1 VEYVLRPA
9 TEEERGVGDEGSPR
23 LARHR
28 AAEQRDDVVGDARQ
42 DLEDDLLR
50 ERSRDHGRVGCLLP
64 PRGHEN
70 SVHGIGGKLQIG
82 VVWNWAGVRVKAHAF
97 ILRNGESSSATTLYI
112 YGNII
117 TPIYWE
123 TFIT

>member
-28 AAEQRDDVVGDARQ
+28 AAEERDDVVGDARQ

-50 ERSRDHGRVGCLLP
+50 ERGGGRVGCLLLP
-64 PRGHEN
+64 GGHED
-70 SVHGIGGKLQIG
+70 SVHAIGGKLQIG

-97 ILRNGESSSATTLYI
+97 IWGL
-112 YGNII
+112 GNRLLLQLLFF
-117 TPIYWE
+117 P
-123 TFIT
+123 